1 MNIVESNFKNKLTN
15 NEFVITME
23 VSPPD
28 EFDLQS
34 FFPKFDFLSKT
45 TIDALNI
52 TDTARAQGRMS
63 PLAISSLIQNQFD
76 IETIMHIA
84 VRHRNLLSLHSDL
97 MGAHALGIKNIFS
110 VMGDKPKKDSPFF
123 NSTFSNLTPNS
134 ALKLMDN
141 FNKGI
146 SISGEKLKSSANFYK
161 GAAFNPSTQ
170 NLEKEIQNLK
180 LKVESGADFLLTQP
194 FYSTKT
200 LQNILNIIGEF
211 PIPLIIGVL
220 PLRSIKNAQF
230 LQNHVPGININSE
243 IMSLM
248 ESSKSPIKTG
258 MEISSNIVNQLK
270 GKIAGMYYIPPFNN
284 YKSILEFTKRL
295 ELPFSFQ

>member
-1 MNIVESNFKNKLTN
+1 
-15 NEFVITME
+15 
-23 VSPPD
+23 
-28 EFDLQS
+28 
-34 FFPKFDFLSKT
+34 
-45 TIDALNI
+45 
-52 TDTARAQGRMS
+52 
-63 PLAISSLIQNQFD
+63 
-76 IETIMHIA
+76 MHIA

-123 NSTFSNLTPNS
+123 NSTFSDLTPNS

-180 LKVESGADFLLTQP
+180 HKVESGADFLLTQP

-230 LQNHVPGININSE
+230 LQTHVPGININSE

-258 MEISSNIVNQLK
+258 MEISSNIVNQFK